1 MTCESHR
8 FSVYLALPFLHSVN
22 VNLQSGTLGSTS
34 HVPNT
39 DSQSNSSR
47 IQKSRNTEEE
57 DEEDFINL
65 KADVETGTEYELFQ
79 LCNK

>member
-1 MTCESHR
+1 MIYVKLLVSQK
-8 FSVYLALPFLHSVN
+8 SALPFFQSFHVKF
-22 VNLQSGTLGSTS
+22 QSGSLGSAS

-65 KADVETGTEYELFQ
+65 KADVETGTDMSCF
-79 LCNK
+79 NFVVK